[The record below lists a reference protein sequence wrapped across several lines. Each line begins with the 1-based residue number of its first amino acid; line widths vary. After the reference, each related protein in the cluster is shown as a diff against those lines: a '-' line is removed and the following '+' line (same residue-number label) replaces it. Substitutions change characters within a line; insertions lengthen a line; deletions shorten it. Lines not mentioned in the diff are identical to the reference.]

1 MMRTVVWGTGS
12 FCALAATLT
21 IALVLAT
28 PSAQPGP
35 AIPEP
40 ASMTVIAAVPHDA
53 PAGAALT
60 ETYYQ
65 PPQRTG
71 ATGTLSSIPPAAIA
85 AQSSHV
91 RARAPRTPL
100 VRPYTDADAAA
111 DVVAAWGA
119 APEEPG
125 HQCYLVN
132 YGKWSRG
139 SIPPGPDLGRIGPG
153 GWVGFLAHS
162 IGDGGEV
169 QYFGCYA

>member
-1 MMRTVVWGTGS
+1 MRTMVWGTGA

-21 IALVLAT
+21 IAFASAA
-28 PSAQPGP
+28 PGAQPAP
-35 AIPEP
+35 AIPP
-40 ASMTVIAAVPHDA
+40 GPPSMTVISAFASAA
-53 PAGAALT
+53 PASAALT

-71 ATGTLSSIPPAAIA
+71 ATGTLRTIPRSVVG

-91 RARAPRTPL
+91 RARALRTPQ

-119 APEEPG
+119 SPATVADNC
-125 HQCYLVN
+125 QYIN
-132 YGKWSRG
+132 YGTWSVG
-139 SIPPGPDLGRIGPG
+139 SRPPGPDVDRIASG
-153 GWVGFLAHS
+153 GWVGYQAHS
-162 IGDGGEV
+162 IGNGGFV